1 MISMNAG
8 TILVAI
14 ARDDIAMDDEVVLGR
29 RQREE
34 LQLIRAFLGI
44 ADASKRQ
51 RILELAERL
60 ADDAESGAAPSS
72 PPAQQVAD
80 ALGKVPGRIE

>member
-8 TILVAI
+8 TILVTI
-14 ARDDIAMDDEVVLGR
+14 AQDEIAMDDEVVLDR

-34 LQLIRAFLGI
+34 LQLIRVFLGI
-44 ADASKRQ
+44 ADASKRK

-60 ADDAESGAAPSS
+60 ADDAETEATPS
-72 PPAQQVAD
+72 PPPTRQVAD
-80 ALGKVPGRIE
+80 ASGKVPGRIE